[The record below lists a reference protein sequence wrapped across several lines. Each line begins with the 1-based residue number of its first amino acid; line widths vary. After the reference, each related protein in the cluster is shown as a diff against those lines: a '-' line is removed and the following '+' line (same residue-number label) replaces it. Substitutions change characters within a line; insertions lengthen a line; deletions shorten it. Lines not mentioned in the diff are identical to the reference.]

1 MIIEKHLP
9 YYRRVFIRF
18 YHFEQSIEQ
27 NSEQSI
33 EQSFEGSFEQRV
45 FAVKAF
51 AGCALNKSR
60 SLGMMGLLH
69 CIIIKFIREA
79 RTRIME
85 IMTGNKGKV
94 H

>member
-1 MIIEKHLP
+1 MNSIYATIIEFSFVFK
-9 YYRRVFIRF
+9 RVLK
-18 YHFEQSIEQ
+18 
-27 NSEQSI
+27 
-33 EQSFEGSFEQRV
+33 RV

-60 SLGMMGLLH
+60 VVGMMGLQY

>member
-1 MIIEKHLP
+1 MNSIYATIIEFPFGFTILK
-9 YYRRVFIRF
+9 RVLK
-18 YHFEQSIEQ
+18 
-27 NSEQSI
+27 
-33 EQSFEGSFEQRV
+33 RV

-60 SLGMMGLLH
+60 VVGMMGLQY

>member
-1 MIIEKHLP
+1 MNSIYATIKEFSFVFTILK
-9 YYRRVFIRF
+9 RVLK
-18 YHFEQSIEQ
+18 
-27 NSEQSI
+27 
-33 EQSFEGSFEQRV
+33 RV

-60 SLGMMGLLH
+60 VVGMMGLQY

>member
-1 MIIEKHLP
+1 MNSIYAITVKFPFLFTILK
-9 YYRRVFIRF
+9 RVLNRILK
-18 YHFEQSIEQ
+18 
-27 NSEQSI
+27 
-33 EQSFEGSFEQRV
+33 RV

-60 SLGMMGLLH
+60 SVGMMGLQY

>member
-1 MIIEKHLP
+1 MNSIYATIIEFSFVFTILK
-9 YYRRVFIRF
+9 RVLNRVLK
-18 YHFEQSIEQ
+18 
-27 NSEQSI
+27 
-33 EQSFEGSFEQRV
+33 RV

-60 SLGMMGLLH
+60 VVGMMGLQY

>member
-1 MIIEKHLP
+1 MNSIYATIKEFSFVLTILK
-9 YYRRVFIRF
+9 RVLNRILK
-18 YHFEQSIEQ
+18 
-27 NSEQSI
+27 
-33 EQSFEGSFEQRV
+33 RV
-45 FAVKAF
+45 FAEKAF
-51 AGCALNKSR
+51 AGCALHKSR
-60 SLGMMGLLH
+60 AVGMMGLQY

>member
-1 MIIEKHLP
+1 MIIDKYSIVVEFSFVFTILN
-9 YYRRVFIRF
+9 RVLNRVLK
-18 YHFEQSIEQ
+18 
-27 NSEQSI
+27 
-33 EQSFEGSFEQRV
+33 RV

-60 SLGMMGLLH
+60 SVGMMGLQY

>member
-1 MIIEKHLP
+1 MNSIYATIREFSFVFTILK
-9 YYRRVFIRF
+9 RVLNRIL
-18 YHFEQSIEQ
+18 
-27 NSEQSI
+27 N
-33 EQSFEGSFEQRV
+33 RV

-60 SLGMMGLLH
+60 SVGMMGLQY

>member
-1 MIIEKHLP
+1 MNSIYATIIEFSFVFTILK
-9 YYRRVFIRF
+9 RVLNRI
-18 YHFEQSIEQ
+18 FEE
-27 NSEQSI
+27 
-33 EQSFEGSFEQRV
+33 SFEQNFELRV

-60 SLGMMGLLH
+60 SVGMMGLQY